1 MKKMILFGALG
12 ATLLGSGLAV
22 AQPAERPGRDADWT
36 RTEMIARA
44 DKQFAKLDTNGDGK
58 ITAEERQARKDAR
71 LEARF
76 QRLDVDKN
84 GSVTLAEM
92 KAAHAQRAEKRA
104 EKRAERGDRDGQDR
118 GGRHGMRRGH
128 HGRGGPGGMMMHAD
142 ANKDGVI
149 TKAEFQAPMIAMF
162 DKLDTDKNG
171 VVTKA
176 EREAA
181 RATWKSREPKRS

>member
-1 MKKMILFGALG
+1 MKKLILFGALG

-22 AQPAERPGRDADWT
+22 AQTGDRPGRDADWT

-58 ITAEERQARKDAR
+58 ITAEERAARKDAR
-71 LEARF
+71 IEARF
-76 QRLDVDKN
+76 QRLDADKN

-92 KAAHAQRAEKRA
+92 KAADEQRG
-104 EKRAERGDRDGQDR
+104 EKRAERGDKR
-118 GGRHGMRRGH
+118 GKGGHHGMRRGH

-142 ANKDGVI
+142 ADKDGTI

-162 DKLDTDKNG
+162 DKLDADKNG

-176 EREAA
+176 ERDAA
-181 RATWKSREPKRS
+181 RGAWKSKEPKPS

>member
-22 AQPAERPGRDADWT
+22 AQTAERPGRDADWT

-58 ITAEERQARKDAR
+58 ITAEERQAQKDAR
-71 LEARF
+71 IEARF
-76 QRLDVDKN
+76 QRLDADKN

-92 KAAHAQRAEKRA
+92 KAADAQRG
-104 EKRAERGDRDGQDR
+104 EKRAERGER
-118 GGRHGMRRGH
+118 GGRDGGGHHGMRRGH

-171 VVTKA
+171 VVTKG

>member
-58 ITAEERQARKDAR
+58 ITADERAARKDAR

-76 QRLDVDKN
+76 QRLDADRN

-92 KAAHAQRAEKRA
+92 KAADAQRGEKRA
-104 EKRAERGDRDGQDR
+104 GRGERDGQER

-128 HGRGGPGGMMMHAD
+128 HGRGGPGGMMMRAD
-142 ANKDGVI
+142 ADKDGVI
-149 TKAEFQAPMIAMF
+149 TKAEFQAPMTAMF
-162 DKLDTDKNG
+162 DKLDTDRNG

-176 EREAA
+176 ERDAA
-181 RATWKSREPKRS
+181 RATWKAREPKRS